1 MINIIV
7 KMDLKMIN
15 VKIKI
20 IINKIVN
27 VEVKVVK
34 VL

>member
-1 MINIIV
+1 
-7 KMDLKMIN
+7 MDLKMIN